1 MNLNNKKY
9 REVLKRTE
17 AYFLY
22 LRNFCPPTQ
31 NITFQ
36 LQKSTYKQTIRSVIM

>member
-17 AYFLY
+17 AYFL
-22 LRNFCPPTQ
+22 LF
-31 NITFQ
+31 
-36 LQKSTYKQTIRSVIM
+36 YKLYEFE